1 MKDRFFKDIRIQ
13 ISIAYII
20 AIIALIVSFNWI
32 AYPLILRW
40 LIGGYIGIISYFV
53 ILLIYERFKYPV
65 IPVAD

>member
-20 AIIALIVSFNWI
+20 AIIALIASFNWI
-32 AYPLILRW
+32 AYPLVLRW